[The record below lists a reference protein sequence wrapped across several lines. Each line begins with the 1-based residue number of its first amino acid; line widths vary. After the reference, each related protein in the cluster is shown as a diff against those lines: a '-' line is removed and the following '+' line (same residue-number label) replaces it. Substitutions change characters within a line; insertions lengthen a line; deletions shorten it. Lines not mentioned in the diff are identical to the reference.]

1 MNNVRNKEYLIA
13 LGKHIRQLRLEKGL
27 SQAELS
33 YSSDVAFN
41 QIGRIERGEVNVTAS
56 TLYAIA
62 ITFELHP
69 SVLLQFE
76 FPVLSESKK
85 KTSSTQKYRN
95 SGTK

>member
-13 LGKHIRQLRLEKGL
+13 LGKHIRQLRLEKNL

-56 TLYAIA
+56 SLFALAVAFQI
-62 ITFELHP
+62 HP
-69 SVLLQFE
+69 SDLLNFD
-76 FPVLSESKK
+76 FPS
-85 KTSSTQKYRN
+85 
-95 SGTK
+95 